1 MTYFGTFSSSKG
13 SHSFLFKSK
22 FILYYWK
29 PGTQACQ
36 TSKVLSILHGVRFN
50 LATEK
55 SNRDGAPES
64 RAIKVVR
71 DVFTRTGF
79 SFRPPRLRYPSG
91 ACQATLQGK
100 AGRCC
105 LEISS
110 MSARTP
116 LGTAVARLYGNSR
129 DVSSGFIQACC
140 F

>member
-1 MTYFGTFSSSKG
+1 MVDEPYVL
-13 SHSFLFKSK
+13 H
-22 FILYYWK
+22 YWK
-29 PGTQACQ
+29 SGTEACQ
-36 TSKVLSILHGVRFN
+36 TSKILSILQGVRFN

-55 SNRDGAPES
+55 SNGDGAPES

-79 SFRPPRLRYPSG
+79 SFWPPRLRYPGG

-100 AGRCC
+100 AGRCF

-110 MSARTP
+110 MSACTP

-129 DVSSGFIQACC
+129 DVSSGFIQVCC